1 MLLAVDLIEDGM
13 NGRKGV
19 GGEEHGGRI
28 GAGCCA
34 FSDQQPHADAV
45 SVVCRPPSA
54 VDIFGVA
61 CVYNVQ
67 IKTSFH
73 LSSRPLSSMR

>member
-19 GGEEHGGRI
+19 GGEEHGGGI
-28 GAGCCA
+28 GAARYA
-34 FSDQQPHADAV
+34 FSDQPPHAYAA
-45 SVVCRPPSA
+45 SVVRRPPFA

-67 IKTSFH
+67 IKPRFH
-73 LSSRPLSSMR
+73 LSSRPSSSMW